1 MPAFLWKKV
10 YSNDLQHR
18 EPAKYRPILRSSQ
31 VTYAARLLR
40 RMEGQ
45 GHGLL
50 DCFMF
55 LFPMCLR
62 PTTIEKEE
70 ARPWF
75 ESEDLNLKQVS
86 DIFLETHDAHDTPA
100 SSHYMFSEA
109 AQQRL
114 TAFKDGFRDISNVPP
129 KSKMI
134 GLLQRLSSALRM
146 FTSSQKNWLQAENLG
161 EAGVGRFFNSIYY
174 SLLTA
179 YPVTKK
185 SYFSCVYYS
194 PHTA

>member
-1 MPAFLWKKV
+1 MPAFLRKKV

-45 GHGLL
+45 GHG
-50 DCFMF
+50 
-55 LFPMCLR
+55 
-62 PTTIEKEE
+62 
-70 ARPWF
+70 
-75 ESEDLNLKQVS
+75 
-86 DIFLETHDAHDTPA
+86 
-100 SSHYMFSEA
+100 FSEA

-146 FTSSQKNWLQAENLG
+146 FTSSQKN
-161 EAGVGRFFNSIYY
+161 
-174 SLLTA
+174 
-179 YPVTKK
+179 
-185 SYFSCVYYS
+185 
-194 PHTA
+194 